1 MTKLAIDVYRGRA
14 MTDTNKEN
22 KEHVSQGNSSTP
34 KKPADML
41 KASLDMLKSALKNAK
56 LSPQQVQSLGDVM
69 ADIQAVLSGQKTPK
83 NLQDTLEDF
92 TSELEKTFKKN
103 SPCDPK

>member
-1 MTKLAIDVYRGRA
+1 MAESIKEDSTQGIRTK
-14 MTDTNKEN
+14 
-22 KEHVSQGNSSTP
+22 SQSP
-34 KKPADML
+34 KPPSDML
-41 KASLDMLKSALKNAK
+41 KASLEMLKIALKNAK

-69 ADIQAVLSGQKTPK
+69 MDIQAVLSGRKTPK